1 MGELLTRRDEQIL
14 GCLIDAYIHTAE
26 PVGSRRISKNRR
38 MDLSSATIRNI
49 LSDLEEMGYLHQPH
63 TSAGRIPT
71 EKGLRYYVNSILQVK
86 KLTAREKGEIR
97 RRYQISGMD
106 ISNAMEKTS
115 KMLSGLSHHV
125 SLVTAPKLI
134 GSVLQYIEFIRIER
148 DKVLVICVSRNGM
161 VQNKVIEVEED
172 YSQEQLDKY
181 SRYLDDILSGFSL
194 PEVRDRIA
202 REMEREKNAY
212 DSMLSQALKLGH
224 KALSTETE
232 SEIYIDG
239 TINMFDYPEF
249 SEIKKMKNLFN
260 AFEEKNRIITLLD
273 KAISAE
279 GMHILIGSET
289 KLKEME
295 GCSLIT
301 SPYRRG
307 DYVIGTL
314 GVIGPKRM
322 DYVKVIP
329 IVGYAATLLS
339 EALTFS

>member
-1 MGELLTRRDEQIL
+1 MGEVLTRRNKRIL
-14 GCLIDAYIHTAE
+14 GCLIDEYIYTAE
-26 PVGSRRISKNRR
+26 PVGSRKISKKRD

-71 EKGLRYYVNSILQVK
+71 EKGLRYYVDSILHVK
-86 KLTAREKGEIR
+86 KLTSREKGEIR
-97 RRYQISGMD
+97 RRYQISGVD
-106 ISNAMEKTS
+106 ISNVMKKTS

-125 SLVTAPKLI
+125 SLLTAPRFI
-134 GSVLQYIEFIRIER
+134 DSVLQYIEFIRIDR
-148 DKVLVICVSRNGM
+148 DRVPVICVSKNGTA
-161 VQNKVIEVEED
+161 QNKVIEVEED

-181 SRYLDDILSGFSL
+181 SRYLDDILSGCSL
-194 PEVRDRIA
+194 PELRDTIA

-239 TINMFDYPEF
+239 TINIFDYPEF
-249 SEIKKMKNLFN
+249 LEIEKMKNLFN
-260 AFEEKNRIITLLD
+260 TFEEKSCIITLLD

-279 GMHILIGSET
+279 GVQIFIGSET

-301 SPYRRG
+301 SPYKRG
-307 DYVIGTL
+307 NYVIGTL

-322 DYVKVIP
+322 EYVKVIP
-329 IVGYAATLLS
+329 IVDYTATLLS
-339 EALTFS
+339 EALAFS